1 MTNDE
6 RNQIVRRIHESP
18 LRMGVAVTGGGSLA
32 VGDLLAVPGA
42 SKTIL
47 EAVVPYS
54 EAALADYLSREPEQC
69 CSEQTARQL
78 AMSAFLRAKKYVGT
92 SETGSNLIGVG
103 CTCSLASD
111 RPKRGEHRVFW
122 AVQTESQTFCAGVVF
137 HKGARSRP
145 EEERLAADLLL
156 TTLAAFADDSMCPS
170 AKPVGYWELLVWT
183 QKLSRH
189 PTFLATKAAASLPSD
204 GRCCPTLMSKSILA
218 ADWQTLLLA
227 GETPSVRSV
236 VAPDRW
242 QRLLFSRRLET
253 LEAEHGSPI
262 AQGRL
267 REAAATAPTGC
278 GSLEACVVLPNDM
291 FADLAEDH
299 QKSSVQEL
307 PEFLFSGSFDPMHQ
321 GHRCMMEIVRERTG
335 DASKVAFEIT
345 VQNVDKPPLDYLDIR
360 DRLTSI
366 AETPGMSDVP
376 VWLTRLPRFVDK
388 SRFFRNATFV
398 VGADTLKRIAAQK
411 YYQANDKNKN
421 DDFAD
426 PFDALAENGCRFL
439 CFARENDGHIE
450 TAETLDLP
458 PNLRTLV
465 ESVPPDRFCDS
476 ISSTALRRKGA
487 F

>member
-1 MTNDE
+1 M
-6 RNQIVRRIHESP
+6 
-18 LRMGVAVTGGGSLA
+18 AVTGGGSLA

-156 TTLAAFADDSMCPS
+156 TTLAAFADDSICPTP
-170 AKPVGYWELLVWT
+170 KPVGYWE
-183 QKLSRH
+183 S
-189 PTFLATKAAASLPSD
+189 
-204 GRCCPTLMSKSILA
+204 LA

-345 VQNVDKPPLDYLDIR
+345 VQNVDKPTLDYLDIR